1 MKLKSLKGFS
11 YVELMV
17 TVTIIALMAA
27 GGYAALSSGESSWF
41 TAEAGI
47 QVQESLRQALDQM
60 TVELRQSKYSEVL
73 VTDGLGLNSTD
84 IIRFSVP
91 VICHTGDSLLD
102 VNGDVA
108 HWGATTKWGCRD
120 ALCMDANNT
129 CSSVEYKYI
138 QYIVVSGNKLVRQVW
153 RDTNTMV
160 RQDTIANNI
169 SDFQIIT
176 AGPTLPVSL
185 TLTAQVNSV
194 LNRQITAVVQNNVDF
209 RNK

>member
-17 TVTIIALMAA
+17 TVTIVALMTA

-47 QVQESLRQALDQM
+47 QVQESLRLALDQM
-60 TVELRQSKYSEVL
+60 TVELRQSKESQ
-73 VTDGLGLNSTD
+73 VTVSDGVGFNNTD
-84 IIRFSVP
+84 VVQFSVP
-91 VICHTGDSLLD
+91 IICHTGDNLLD
-102 VNGDVA
+102 ANGNVA

-120 ALCMDANNT
+120 AACMDADDS
-129 CSSVEYKYI
+129 CVSVEYKYI
-138 QYIVVSGNKLVRQVW
+138 QYRVLAGNKLVRRVMGSV
-153 RDTNTMV
+153 NNLV

-169 SDFQIIT
+169 VDFQAS
-176 AGPTLPVSL
+176 AGSGGPISL
-185 TLTAQVNSV
+185 TIKAEVKSA
-194 LNRQITAVVQNNVDF
+194 LNRPIASVVQTNVDF